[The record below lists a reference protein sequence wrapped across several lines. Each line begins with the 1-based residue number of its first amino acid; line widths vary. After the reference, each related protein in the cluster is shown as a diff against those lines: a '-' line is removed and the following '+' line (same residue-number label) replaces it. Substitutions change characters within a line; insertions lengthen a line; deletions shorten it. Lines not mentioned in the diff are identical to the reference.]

1 MATADYWSSADL
13 KALTA
18 GGLINEDVMQKIWD
32 ISQIPLPFTDAV
44 GSGEKADNAY
54 TEWTLDALQAPDT
67 TNAVVDGAD
76 ALGNQAAGGTRV
88 GNHCQQS
95 DKVVAVT
102 YRANASDVIGR
113 SNELAYQ
120 LMMRQQEL
128 RRDLEAIALLPQAS
142 VADNGDATAGKVGT
156 FPAWLITNDSNG
168 AGGSATG
175 FNTTTKVVAI
185 PVAGTTRVLTIAI
198 LKDII
203 ELVYLSNGNPSILMA
218 VPQVIRRLNAFI
230 IANPTSTGIATPT
243 ANVSGTGAG
252 VEQTAQGYVNV
263 IVTDFGFTLKLVP
276 NRLQPTYTDAGVAT
290 TSDVFL
296 IDTAMVHFAYLI
308 GYRADPLAKLGTAE
322 RRQMLVDWTLRVP
335 QEKAHGIIR
344 HVTPTGTITA

>member
-18 GGLINEDVMQKIWD
+18 GGLINEDVMQRIWD

-44 GSGEKADNAY
+44 GTGPAADNAY
-54 TEWTLDALQAPDT
+54 TEWTLDALAAPDT

-76 ALGNQAAGGTRV
+76 ATGNQAAGGTRV

-95 DKVVAVT
+95 DKVVQVT

-128 RRDLEAIALLPQAS
+128 RRDVEAISLLPQAS

-168 AGGSATG
+168 AGGSASG
-175 FNTTTKVVAI
+175 FNTSTKVVAL
-185 PVAGTTRVLTIAI
+185 PTVGATRVLTITL
-198 LKDII
+198 LKDAI
-203 ELVYLSNGNPSILMA
+203 ETAYLQNGNPTLLMA

-230 IANPTSTGIATPT
+230 IANPTSMGIATPT
-243 ANVSGTGAG
+243 ANVSGSGGG
-252 VEQTAQGYVNV
+252 VNQTAQGYVNV
-263 IVTDFGFTLKLVP
+263 LVTDFGTTLELVP
-276 NRLQPTYTDAGVAT
+276 NRLQPTYADSAAAT
-290 TSDVFL
+290 TSDVML
-296 IDTAMVHFAYLI
+296 IDTAMVHLAYLM
-308 GYRADPLAKLGTAE
+308 GYRTDPLAKLGTAE
-322 RRQMLVDWTLRVP
+322 RRQMLVDWTIRVP
-335 QEKAHGIIR
+335 QEKAHAIIR
-344 HVTPTGTITA
+344 QVTPTGTITA